1 MSYMFQLKL
10 KFEFELSQ
18 SKRCLKRD
26 KYCVVEG
33 QSLIRLNLI
42 LNYVK
47 VSAVLYVTNIVL

>member
-1 MSYMFQLKL
+1 MFKL
-10 KFEFELSQ
+10 KMKFKFELSQ

-47 VSAVLYVTNIVL
+47 VSAV

>member
-1 MSYMFQLKL
+1 MLKSKLKL
-10 KFEFELSQ
+10 SQSKRDMFKLKMKFKFELSQ

-42 LNYVK
+42 
-47 VSAVLYVTNIVL
+47 